1 MTSFNM
7 RGDFL
12 RALSPWQI
20 PRSCPVRFSL
30 SNDRPGNAQQAHGH
44 QTGERGFS
52 HAKLLLSLITS
63 INSSTFFILLIK
75 INSARFGY
83 TMNVFCLNGITN
95 LGYLTF
101 LRRLNSTA
109 SCTRAV
115 KAFESTVSSAKKS
128 IARHALPSRPAL
140 NSLSASTRLAPW

>member
-75 INSARFGY
+75 INSAAFWLHNECLLPQWHHEFGLPHLL
-83 TMNVFCLNGITN
+83 TQIKLN
-95 LGYLTF
+95 
-101 LRRLNSTA
+101 RLL
-109 SCTRAV
+109 
-115 KAFESTVSSAKKS
+115 
-128 IARHALPSRPAL
+128 HQSR
-140 NSLSASTRLAPW
+140 